1 MEYMDRGSLAGVVGE
16 DIHWEE
22 KYIAYVCKCIL
33 QAVCVIHNTHHI
45 HRGIYL
51 FHFHLF
57 LDIKSDNILINGKGE
72 VKLADFGFA
81 VRVSSQDGQ
90 RKSKVGTP
98 FWMSPEL
105 IQGEGY
111 TNKVDV
117 WSLGI
122 TAIEMADG
130 VPPHFHEPPLK
141 ALLLIHTGPSP
152 TLSKPDNWSLM
163 FNDFLS
169 RALDV
174 KVRDEEKI
182 NCRRTHVRLRI
193 SF

>member
-1 MEYMDRGSLAGVVGE
+1 M
-16 DIHWEE
+16 
-22 KYIAYVCKCIL
+22 
-33 QAVCVIHNTHHI
+33 
-45 HRGIYL
+45 
-51 FHFHLF
+51 
-57 LDIKSDNILINGKGE
+57 
-72 VKLADFGFA
+72 ADFGFA
-81 VRVSSQDGQ
+81 VRVTSQNEQ

-152 TLSKPDNWSLM
+152 TLKKPDNWSVM

-174 KVRDEEKI
+174 NVSDERVVK
-182 NCRRTHVRLRI
+182 CRRTHVLLRT
-193 SF
+193 SC